1 MLPPLS
7 AWSSGFSVTPSMDS
21 DGLNDELT
29 SLIEELNVLGRDL
42 VVGEIEG
49 DHFLGS
55 ALSITNSS

>member
-1 MLPPLS
+1 
-7 AWSSGFSVTPSMDS
+7 MDS